1 MFLISICMVALK
13 ILMLI
18 FLNHPK
24 RAIGKFMP
32 SISHNYSTVDP
43 SCAVIT
49 KILEWLYVRPRGFS
63 EISGVRGVISRAILR
78 IPIFFR
84 LQLEVAIELVN
95 GIKMFLISMVG

>member
-1 MFLISICMVALK
+1 MVALK

-49 KILEWLYVRPRGFS
+49 KILEWLYGHVVLAKFLGYVALYLGPYCESLFFS
-63 EISGVRGVISRAILR
+63 GCS
-78 IPIFFR
+78 
-84 LQLEVAIELVN
+84 
-95 GIKMFLISMVG
+95 